1 MARLNCVVI
10 DDEPLA
16 QECITKYV
24 ERIEYLQLRGTG
36 CDPIELTQILN
47 REKID
52 LIFLD
57 IQMPLMNGID
67 YLKVTNNL
75 PMVIITTAYPT
86 FALDGF
92 SLDVVDYLLKPI
104 TFDRFFKAV
113 NKANDYHKLVKKHA
127 GDSNASSRDCEFF
140 FIKCD
145 TKYERI
151 YFNDILY
158 VQALQ
163 NYVTIHTEKGRY
175 ITHLSLRNV
184 EENLNQDHFIKI
196 HKSYVV
202 SVSKID
208 SIENN
213 DVLIQ
218 SIRIP
223 VGRNYRENLLDR
235 TLKKNLWKKS

>member
-1 MARLNCVVI
+1 MAGLNCVVI
-10 DDEPLA
+10 DDEQLA

-24 ERIEYLQLRGTG
+24 ESIEYLQLVGTG
-36 CDPIELTQILN
+36 SDPVELNQILN
-47 REKID
+47 NEKID

-57 IQMPLMNGID
+57 IQMPHMNGID

-75 PMVIITTAYPT
+75 PMVIITTAYPA

-104 TFDRFFKAV
+104 TFERFFKAV

-127 GDSNASSRDCEFF
+127 GDSRASGRDCEFF

-145 TKYERI
+145 TKYERVC
-151 YFNDILY
+151 FSDILY
-158 VQALQ
+158 IQALQ

-184 EENLNQDHFIKI
+184 EENLNQEHFIKI
-196 HKSYVV
+196 HKSYIV
-202 SVSKID
+202 SASKID
-208 SIENN
+208 AIENN
-213 DVLIQ
+213 DILIQ

-223 VGRNYRENLLDR
+223 VGRNYRDNLLDR
-235 TLKKNLWKKS
+235 ILKKNLWKKS